1 MSENNLCPC
10 CGRHCDLSSPKC
22 ERGKEYIS
30 TGIIPERKHE
40 HKRPDKANHAAHYEA
55 LDTDSK
61 LIMNL
66 RDLGHM
72 NRFHF
77 EGKGSQK
84 RILTI
89 LNEVGIITQRELTE
103 RIGVQPGSA
112 SEVIAKLEDAGLI
125 ERTQSTTDRR
135 TTDIQLTEAGKIQA
149 EEAECQRK
157 ERHQEMFSC
166 LTPEEK
172 EMFLTLL
179 EKVSSDWKH
188 RYRENKAAFD
198 KSEEN
203 DDHGRHG
210 HHHGHH
216 DHHHDS
222 HGHHN
227 GPHH

>member
-1 MSENNLCPC
+1 MSENNFCPC
-10 CGRHCDLSSPKC
+10 CGRHCDLSSPRC

-40 HKRPDKANHAAHYEA
+40 HKRPDKANRVTHYET
-55 LDTDSK
+55 LDIDNK

-77 EGKGSQK
+77 DGKGSQK

-149 EEAECQRK
+149 EEAIQQRI

-166 LTPEEK
+166 LAAEEK
-172 EMFLTLL
+172 EIFLSLL
-179 EKVSSDWKH
+179 ERVNSDWQH
-188 RYRENKAAFD
+188 RYRENKQD
-198 KSEEN
+198 LKNSEHHEG
-203 DDHGRHG
+203 HGHRGRHRG
-210 HHHGHH
+210 FRH
-216 DHHHDS
+216 
-222 HGHHN
+222 
-227 GPHH
+227 

>member
-1 MSENNLCPC
+1 MSDNNLCPC
-10 CGRHCDLSSPKC
+10 CGRHCELSSPRC

-30 TGIIPERKHE
+30 TGIIPEQKHE
-40 HKRPDKANHAAHYEA
+40 HKRPDKANRNAHYKA

-84 RILTI
+84 RILTL
-89 LNEVGIITQRELTE
+89 LNEVGMITQRELTE

-112 SEVIAKLEDAGLI
+112 SEVISKLEDAGLI
-125 ERTQSTTDRR
+125 IRTQSTTDRR

-149 EEAECQRK
+149 EEAVQQRK

-166 LTPEEK
+166 LSTEEK
-172 EMFLTLL
+172 EIFLSLL
-179 EKVSSDWKH
+179 ERVNSDWEH
-188 RYRENKAAFD
+188 RYHESKSAFER
-198 KSEEN
+198 SEHHDE
-203 DDHGRHG
+203 HG
-210 HHHGHH
+210 HHGHRGRH
-216 DHHHDS
+216 RGFRH
-222 HGHHN
+222 
-227 GPHH
+227 